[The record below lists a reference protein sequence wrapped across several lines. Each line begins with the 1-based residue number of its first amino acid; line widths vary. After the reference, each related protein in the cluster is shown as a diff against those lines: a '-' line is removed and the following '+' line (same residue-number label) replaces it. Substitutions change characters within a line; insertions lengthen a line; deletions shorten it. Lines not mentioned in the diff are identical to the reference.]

1 MSSDLLEDCKDK
13 KGVDCGLVMNSHS
26 YAWLSIGDSP
36 PDGVFELSPDEHGFK
51 NAQSII
57 DALSAWIQQV
67 KSTQ

>member
-1 MSSDLLEDCKDK
+1 MSSDLLENCEDK

-36 PDGVFELSPDEHGFK
+36 TGVFELSPDEHGFK

-57 DALSAWIQQV
+57 DALRSWIAQV

>member
-1 MSSDLLEDCKDK
+1 MSSDLLEDCVDNR
-13 KGVDCGLVMNSHS
+13 GVDCGLIMNAYS

-36 PDGVFELSPDEHGFK
+36 TATFELSPDEYGIN

-57 DALSAWIQQV
+57 DALSVWIEQV